1 MRKGDIN
8 RMLNPD
14 TVAVIG
20 ATEKEGSIGRTLL
33 ENLYPWSL
41 QRKLFPVNPKR
52 GKAFSL
58 QCYPTISDVPAH
70 VDLAVIATP
79 APTVPSMVQA
89 CGEAEV
95 EGIIIVSAGFRE
107 VGEEGKKLEEQV
119 RAIREKFG
127 VRIIGPNCLGII
139 RPSIGLN
146 ASILKAA
153 PREGN
158 IAFISQSGA
167 LGGAIFDWATLA
179 HAGFSI
185 FASLGSMVDV
195 DFGDL
200 VDFLSSDPHTRSIVF
215 YMEEGT
221 GDIKRFVSAVKGFA
235 RYKPIVVVKPGRF
248 TDRRT
253 PALSHAGALVTNDQ
267 VYEAAFK
274 RVSIV
279 RVKKVADLFNTVR
292 VLHAKHFPQ
301 GPRLAIVTNA
311 SGVAVMATDALIALG
326 GELAELSEESIKNLD
341 SILPPYWSKVNPV
354 DVFRD
359 SDLKRYEEV
368 IRIFLDDPG
377 VDGILVIYTSQDTP
391 RPKELAKA
399 ISDIAREAWKPMIAA
414 WIGGKEVQEGKDI
427 LFQKAI
433 PTYDTPEDAVKAY
446 LTMYHYKK
454 SLEIQ
459 YETPAE
465 LSINQAPAKNN
476 LKAFIRRAVKQEKL
490 ILNEKESFRFLTTYG
505 IPAVQAEITQS
516 VEEAV
521 SQAKHMGYPV
531 VLKIVSPEII
541 CRSDVG
547 GVVTGIHS
555 DEELRL
561 EYERLLQRTEKYAPE
576 ARLEG
581 IAVQRMIEKIDYE
594 IFLGAKKDKDFGSV
608 IVFGIGGVGIE
619 IFKDFSIGLPPLN
632 QTLARR
638 LIEETGVYKMIQGS
652 GLKPPADLRELEQ
665 IIVSF
670 SNLISDFPEIYE
682 MDVNPL
688 AISKGHAFALAAR
701 IIIDKDCLDYKSPY
715 PHLVIAPYPTRYVMS
730 WRDSDGTEVLLRPVK
745 PEDEPLVHNMLSSL
759 SKETLKERFFQV
771 IRTITHEMLIRL
783 CNIDYD
789 REMTMAVEIK
799 EGPNRTL
806 IGLGGLMIE
815 PDLKKGE
822 YAVLVHDRYQGK
834 GLGYKLMDILIGI
847 AQEKGLEEFYGMV
860 LSENKRMLHLCEK
873 LGLTSVP
880 LPDGLTLV
888 RLMLK

>member
-8 RMLNPD
+8 RMLNPE
-14 TVAVIG
+14 TVALIG

-33 ENLYPWSL
+33 ENLHYWSL
-41 QRKLFPVNPKR
+41 ERKIFPVNPRRK
-52 GKAFSL
+52 KAL
-58 QCYPTISDVPAH
+58 GLPCYPTISDVPAH

-119 RAIREKFG
+119 RDIREKFG
-127 VRIIGPNCLGII
+127 MRIIGPNCLGII

-146 ASILKAA
+146 ASILKAP

-200 VDFLSSDPHTRSIVF
+200 VDFLSSDSHTRSIVF

-248 TDRRT
+248 TDKPA
-253 PALSHAGALVTNDQ
+253 PALSHAGSLVTNDQ
-267 VYEAAFK
+267 VYDAAFK

-279 RVKKVADLFNTVR
+279 RVKEVADLFNTVR
-292 VLHAKHFPQ
+292 VLHAKHLPQ

-326 GELAELSEESIKNLD
+326 GEVVELSEESIKNLD
-341 SILPPYWSKVNPV
+341 SILPSYWSKGNPV

-368 IRIFLDDPG
+368 IKIFLDDPG
-377 VDGILVIYTSQDTP
+377 ADGILIIYTSQDTP

-399 ISDIAREAWKPMIAA
+399 ISNIARETWKPMIAA

-427 LFQKAI
+427 LFQNAI

-446 LTMYHYKK
+446 LSMYHYKK

-465 LSINQAPAKNN
+465 LTVNQAPAKNN
-476 LKAFIRRAVKQEKL
+476 LKAFIRRAVKQGEL

-505 IPAVQAEITQS
+505 IPALQAEITQS

-521 SQAKHMGYPV
+521 SQANHMGYPV

-555 DEELRL
+555 DEELRF
-561 EYERLLQRTEKYAPE
+561 EYERLLQRTKEYAPK

-581 IAVQRMIEKIDYE
+581 IVVQKMIEKIDYE

-632 QTLARR
+632 QALARR
-638 LIEETGVYKMIQGS
+638 LMEESRVYKMVQGS
-652 GLKPPADLRELEQ
+652 GLKPPADLRQLEQ

-670 SNLISDFPEIYE
+670 SNLISDFPEISE

-701 IIIDKDCLDYKSPY
+701 IIIDKDSLDYKSSY

-730 WRDSDGTEVLLRPVK
+730 WRDSDGTEALLRPIK
-745 PEDEPLVHNMLSSL
+745 PEDEPLVRDMLSSL

-822 YAVLVHDRYQGK
+822 FAVLVHDRYQGK

-860 LSENKRMLHLCEK
+860 LSENKRMLHLCQK
-873 LGLTSVP
+873 LGFTSVP
-880 LPDGLTLV
+880 NSDGVTHV
-888 RLMLK
+888 SLMLK